1 MVFAL
6 TSQQL
11 WTAGRR
17 KYSGPGP
24 KRKAELEL
32 NKWVMEPGSAV
43 SIDIMKGLKRTLPKE
58 AKKRKLSQTGCF
70 LSRVIALLKK
80 SLQTDAKL

>member
-24 KRKAELEL
+24 KREAELEL
-32 NKWVMEPGSAV
+32 DKRVMEPGSAV
-43 SIDIMKGLKRTLPKE
+43 SINIMKGLKRTLPK
-58 AKKRKLSQTGCF
+58 
-70 LSRVIALLKK
+70 
-80 SLQTDAKL
+80 

>member
-11 WTAGRR
+11 WTTERR

-24 KRKAELEL
+24 KSEAELEL

-58 AKKRKLSQTGCF
+58 AKKRK
-70 LSRVIALLKK
+70 
-80 SLQTDAKL
+80 